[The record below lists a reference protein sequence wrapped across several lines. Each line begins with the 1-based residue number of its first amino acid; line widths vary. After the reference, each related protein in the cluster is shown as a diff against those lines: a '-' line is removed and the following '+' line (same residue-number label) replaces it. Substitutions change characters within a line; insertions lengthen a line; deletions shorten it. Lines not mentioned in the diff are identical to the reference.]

1 MNKDRLTRM
10 VDLLKRDAA
19 NPKGVKFD
27 LGMWA
32 APAQRGATR
41 WGGVSDSE
49 PLTVAASCG
58 TKACAFGLAA
68 ISGEFAKD
76 GLTYTFGPVHADGTA
91 TLLPTFEGEE
101 CFDAAATFFDI
112 KYHDASYLFDPE
124 CYDET
129 PQKTEGELFVAQRIS
144 DFIDGKIDHDYHQS
158 YC

>member
-27 LGMWA
+27 LGIWA
-32 APAQRGATR
+32 APARHGVTR
-41 WGGVSDSE
+41 WGGIPDGE
-49 PLTVAASCG
+49 PLVVATSCG

-68 ISGEFAKD
+68 ISGEFAED
-76 GLTYTFGPVHADGTA
+76 GLNYKFGPEVNGTRM
-91 TLLPTFEGEE
+91 LVPTFEGEE
-101 CFDAAATFFDI
+101 CFGAAATFFDI
-112 KYHDASYLFDPE
+112 KYNDASYLFDPE
-124 CYDET
+124 SYEET
-129 PQKTEGELFVAQRIS
+129 PREAEGELFVAQRIS

>member
-19 NPKGVKFD
+19 DPTGVKFD

-41 WGGVSDSE
+41 WPSGDGA
-49 PLTVAASCG
+49 PPIAASCD

-76 GLTYTFGPVHADGTA
+76 GLTYMFGPVHADGTA
-91 TLLPTFEGEE
+91 TLLPLFDGVD
-101 CFDAAATFFDI
+101 CFDAAAAFFDI
-112 KYHDASYLFDPE
+112 TYSDATYLFDPE
-124 CYDET
+124 CYEET
-129 PQKTEGELFVAQRIS
+129 PQKAEGELFVAQRIS
-144 DFIDGKIDHDYHQS
+144 DFIAGDVDHNFHPRFD
-158 YC
+158 